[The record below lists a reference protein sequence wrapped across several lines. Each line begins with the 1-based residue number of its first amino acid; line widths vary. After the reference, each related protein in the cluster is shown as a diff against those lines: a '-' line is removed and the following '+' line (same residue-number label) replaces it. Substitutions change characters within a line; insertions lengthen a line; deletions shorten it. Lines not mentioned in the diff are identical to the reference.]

1 MALGLRG
8 RLVASHVLFMVLLV
22 GVAAVGAKGA
32 HSASVAGGDAT
43 STAAATVR
51 DLAIVVAIAG
61 LLVAASAWWL
71 SHLVTTPLR
80 ELRSLFDAGSSGDL
94 ARRGSGDGAE
104 EFGDLMR
111 RYNAMA
117 TALTTTISTVSTNA
131 TGLVAAAEELTVS
144 AGEISAGA
152 EESAERSGVVAAA
165 AEQVSS
171 NVRTVAAATA
181 EMSASINEIARNT
194 STAAEIAANAVGAV
208 SVANST
214 IERLGSSSTEI
225 GNVVKVITSIAEQTN
240 LLALNATIEAA
251 RAGDAGKGFAV
262 VAGEV
267 KELARETALAT
278 EDVGRRIEEIQAD
291 FEAAETAIATISGI
305 IDRINETQT
314 TIASAIEEQTAT
326 TGEISRSITE
336 AAQGAD
342 EIAESISGVAR
353 AAATAS
359 EGVGATLVLSQD
371 LSAMSG
377 ELVETAG
384 RFALPPQSETG
395 TVSIRDQI
403 TRAISAHGAWKRR
416 LTAAL
421 ASRSHAEDVSTVA
434 RSDVC
439 AFGRWLQ
446 DTSPSTA
453 DAAVHRTS
461 GILHAQFH
469 RQAADVLQL
478 ITTGDLAR
486 AKSSLEPG
494 GGFAEA
500 SRQLT
505 KTMIEW
511 RRSA

>member
-1 MALGLRG
+1 MLGLRG
-8 RLVASHVLFMVLLV
+8 RLVVSHILFLVVLV
-22 GVAAVGAKGA
+22 GVAVIGARGA
-32 HSASVAGGDAT
+32 PS
-43 STAAATVR
+43 AATAR
-51 DLAIVVAIAG
+51 GLTIVVGVAA
-61 LLVAASAWWL
+61 LLVAASAWWQVR
-71 SHLVTTPLR
+71 SVTTPLR
-80 ELRSLFDAGSSGDL
+80 ELRSLLDAGSAGDL
-94 ARRGSGDGAE
+94 ARRGSGDGGAE
-104 EFGDLMR
+104 IGDLIR
-111 RYNAMA
+111 RYNVMA
-117 TALTTTISTVSTNA
+117 AALATTVSTVGTNA

-152 EESAERSGVVAAA
+152 EATAERSGIVAAA

-181 EMSASINEIARNT
+181 QMNASINEIAHST
-194 STAAEIAANAVGAV
+194 SSAAAVATDAVGAV
-208 SVANST
+208 LVANST
-214 IERLGSSSTEI
+214 IARLGASSAEI
-225 GNVVKVITSIAEQTN
+225 SSVVNVITSIAEQTN

-278 EDVGRRIEEIQAD
+278 GDVGRRIEEIQAD
-291 FEAAETAIATISGI
+291 FEAAQTAIATISGI

-326 TGEISRSITE
+326 TGEMSRSISE

-353 AAATAS
+353 AAAAAS
-359 EGVGATLVLSQD
+359 AGVRETLTLGQE
-371 LSAMSG
+371 LGAMSG
-377 ELVETAG
+377 DLLETAG
-384 RFALPPQSETG
+384 GFTLPPSSGTG
-395 TVSIRDQI
+395 PASIRDQI

-416 LTAAL
+416 LTTAL
-421 ASRSHAEDVSTVA
+421 ASQSHAEDVATVA
-434 RSDVC
+434 KSDVC
-439 AFGRWLQ
+439 AFGRWLK
-446 DTSPSTA
+446 DTSPSTT
-453 DAAVHRTS
+453 DAAIHHTS
-461 GILHAQFH
+461 EVLHAQFH

-478 ITTGDLAR
+478 ITAGDLAR
-486 AKSSLEPG
+486 ARSAVEPG